1 MTTLFQT
8 KIINSYIIKLFLSFC
23 LLAFSY
29 ISPIL
34 AQKDSVNSS
43 NYLLIINSYTEAA
56 PWSFRM
62 ISAITEYAQNSPQLA
77 LYTEH
82 MNMLM
87 MDTDSTLNEFRQAV
101 LEKYKRHSPRMLILL
116 GNSSM
121 ILRDDFRKM
130 WGNIPIILCAEEDYI
145 GPKEFYLQKKPIEL
159 TARTPIADMAQPY
172 NLTFLHSNFYIKEN
186 IDLICRMTPDIK
198 NFIFIGDE
206 RQNNQT
212 YNMVIKQE
220 LKKSHP
226 DINYQFIS
234 PRKMQTNHLLDT
246 LYTVDPKTT
255 GILFS
260 SWFYKHTFAGNT
272 SLVTNSHLLVST
284 TSAPLFS
291 LGMMTIKDNAG
302 GIIGGYIYDQ
312 HVYSQKI
319 IQTIQSILN
328 GKQASEIPFYEPSDA
343 APTIN
348 YNVLL
353 RKGMS
358 PYLCPPGTIFFNKPP
373 TFWEQYGYFILG
385 TIVCFILLALF
396 FQYRI
401 SHLNKLK
408 KIQQKEIDT
417 MTSYKNLIN
426 NMPILYMQEELIMN
440 EEGTPIELVY
450 RNVNAHFEKSFFR
463 KEDVVGKKASEIFP
477 ESMPEFLHFT
487 KMSLAENK
495 AITFPYYFKQID
507 TFYDVVLKGTHHNNI
522 VDIFCL
528 DSTELHKAQQKLS
541 ATNNKLAMALDVA
554 NIVPWKW
561 DLRSKTILCDI
572 NRPIELSTNDKDVNE
587 EQLAVPD
594 SQYFSKIFKEDR
606 KRVEKAYDD
615 LIEGRSDKV
624 REEYRVINVQNNIHR
639 IEWVEAQAAVET
651 RDENGK
657 PLTLVGSSLVIT
669 TRKKME
675 MELTTARDRAE
686 ESNRL
691 KSAFLANM
699 SHEIRTPLN
708 AIVGFSGILASTDEE
723 EEKQEYVSIIENNNT
738 LLLQLISDILDLS
751 KIEAGTLEFQYSN
764 IDLNKMLN
772 ELTSSLQLKIKSE
785 KVQLTCH
792 LAEKNCFIHTEKN
805 RLSQLLINLISN
817 AIKFT
822 TEGYIRFGYELRGK
836 EIYFY
841 VSDTGC
847 GIPKDKQKSIFGRF
861 VKLNSF
867 EQGTGLGLSI
877 CQTLVEHMGGTI
889 GVDSEEGKGS
899 TFWFTLPYKAAI
911 AVEESIK
918 KEEIQPISI
927 EKNKFTILIA
937 EDNES
942 NYKLFASI
950 LKGEYQLI
958 HAWDGQEAVEMFKQY
973 NPQIILM
980 DINMPVMDGYEAT
993 KEIRKYSA
1001 KVPIIAIT
1009 AFAYASDEQRVM
1021 ESGFDGYMPKPINA
1035 RLLKAQLT
1043 EIMQKRIIL
1052 L

>member
-8 KIINSYIIKLFLSFC
+8 QIINSYIIKLFLSFC

-145 GPKEFYLQKKPIEL
+145 GPKEFYLQKKPVEL

-319 IQTIQSILN
+319 IHTIQSILN

>member
-1 MTTLFQT
+1 M
-8 KIINSYIIKLFLSFC
+8 SFC

-87 MDTDSTLNEFRQAV
+87 MDTDSTLNEFRQTV
-101 LEKYKRHSPRMLILL
+101 LEKYKQHSPRMLILL

-145 GPKEFYLQKKPIEL
+145 GPKEFYLQKKPVEL

-792 LAEKNCFIHTEKN
+792 PAEENCFIHTEKN

>member
-145 GPKEFYLQKKPIEL
+145 GPKEFYLQKKPVEL

-708 AIVGFSGILASTDEE
+708 TIVGFSGILASTDEE

-792 LAEKNCFIHTEKN
+792 PAEENCFIHTEKN

>member
-145 GPKEFYLQKKPIEL
+145 GPKEFYLQKKPVEL

-507 TFYDVVLKGTHHNNI
+507 TFYDVVLKGTHHNNT

-572 NRPIELSTNDKDVNE
+572 NRPIELSTNDKNVNE

>member
-145 GPKEFYLQKKPIEL
+145 GPKEFYLQKKPVEL

-1009 AFAYASDEQRVM
+1009 AFAYASAEQRVM
-1021 ESGFDGYMPKPINA
+1021 ESGFDGYMPKHINA